1 MGILQ
6 NFKSI
11 FKAKAEKYSEIG
23 ATEKVTWA
31 SERYESILTQ
41 RNLFVLITIIAL
53 GGLSIAMLSAVK
65 IMNSKEIMP
74 FVIQVDESTG
84 TTTIVNPLGSEI
96 LSGNDSLSRYFIKK
110 YISARETYNAAD
122 FDTVAL
128 KFVKLTLTDNLYFSY
143 YRYISNKET
152 DPRKIYGATN
162 STYMKV
168 KSWSKLENDKFICR
182 FSIHE
187 TAGGLRVW
195 NKIAIVKAKY
205 VPMELDP
212 EEQDMNPVGFQL
224 TDYRVDED
232 ES

>member
-1 MGILQ
+1 MKILE

-11 FKAKAEKYSEIG
+11 FKAKAQKYSEIG

-31 SERYESILTQ
+31 TERYESILTQ
-41 RNLFVLITIIAL
+41 RNLFVFITIIAL
-53 GGLSIAMLSAVK
+53 VGLSISMLSAVK

-96 LSGNDSLSRYFIKK
+96 LNGNDSLSRYFIKK

-128 KFVKLTLTDNLYFSY
+128 KFVKLTSTDNLYFSY
-143 YRYISNKET
+143 YRYISNKDT
-152 DPRKIYGATN
+152 DPRKLFGTAN
-162 STYMKV
+162 SSYMKI

-182 FSIHE
+182 FSVHE
-187 TAGGLRVW
+187 TSGGLRVW
-195 NKIAIVKAKY
+195 NKIAIVKAHY

-212 EEQDMNPVGFQL
+212 DEQDMNPVGFQV
-224 TDYRVDED
+224 TDYRVDD
-232 ES
+232 DDS